1 MLRISPYGTEASL
14 VDGLMPGTAVP
25 ICEEFLRQARASGI
39 GVVDVVP
46 AATSV
51 VVTHAAH
58 EAATVRRLLAD
69 AVQHV
74 TSASNTDGY
83 IPSDRA
89 RRVLE
94 PVVEIPVRYD
104 GADVEEVANHC
115 GMSPADVITLH
126 AGATY
131 VVEFCGF
138 SPGFAYLT
146 GLPERLRLPRRSS
159 PRPRVTAGSVA
170 IAAGYSAVYP
180 RDSPGGWHLLGTTSL
195 TMWDASRVAPALL
208 RPGMVVRF
216 VREA

>member
-1 MLRISPYGTEASL
+1 MTRISPYGPEASI
-14 VDGLMPGTAVP
+14 VDGLVPGSAALVRR
-25 ICEEFLRQARASGI
+25 EFLGYVGTSETS
-39 GVVDVVP
+39 VVDVIP

-58 EAATVRRLLAD
+58 EAETVRRLLAA

-74 TSASNTDGY
+74 ASTWTADRYITSDPAG
-83 IPSDRA
+83 
-89 RRVLE
+89 RVLE

-104 GADVEEVANHC
+104 GADLEEVANRC
-115 GMSPADVITLH
+115 GMSTADVVALH
-126 AGATY
+126 TGATY

-146 GLPERLRLPRRSS
+146 GLSERLRLPRRSS
-159 PRPRVTAGSVA
+159 PRPRVPAGSVA

-180 RDSPGGWHLLGTTSL
+180 RESPGGWHLLGTTSL
-195 TMWDASRVAPALL
+195 AMWDASRAAPAMLQ
-208 RPGMVVRF
+208 PGMVIRF

>member
-1 MLRISPYGTEASL
+1 MKRVSPYGPEASI
-14 VDGLMPGTAVP
+14 VDGLVPGTAALVRK
-25 ICEEFLRQARASGI
+25 EFLGYVGTSETS
-39 GVVDVVP
+39 VVDVIP

-58 EAATVRRLLAD
+58 EAETVRRLLTA

-74 TSASNTDGY
+74 ASTWTADRYVTSDPAG
-83 IPSDRA
+83 
-89 RRVLE
+89 RVLE

-104 GADVEEVANHC
+104 GADLEEVANHC
-115 GMSPADVITLH
+115 GMSTADVVALH
-126 AGATY
+126 TGATY

-146 GLPERLRLPRRSS
+146 GLSERLRLPRRSS
-159 PRPRVTAGSVA
+159 PRPRVPAGSVA

-180 RDSPGGWHLLGTTSL
+180 RESPGGWHLLGTTSL
-195 TMWDASRVAPALL
+195 AMWDASRAAPAMLQ
-208 RPGMVVRF
+208 PGMVIRF

>member
-1 MLRISPYGTEASL
+1 MTRISPYGPEASI
-14 VDGLMPGTAVP
+14 VDGLVPGTAALVRR
-25 ICEEFLRQARASGI
+25 EFLGYVGASETS
-39 GVVDVVP
+39 VVDVIP

-58 EAATVRRLLAD
+58 EAETVRRLLAA

-74 TSASNTDGY
+74 ASTWTADRYITSDPAG
-83 IPSDRA
+83 
-89 RRVLE
+89 RVLE

-104 GADVEEVANHC
+104 GADLEEVANRC
-115 GMSPADVITLH
+115 GMSTADVVALH
-126 AGATY
+126 TGATY

-146 GLPERLRLPRRSS
+146 GLSESLRLPRRSS
-159 PRPRVTAGSVA
+159 PRPRVPAGSVA

-180 RDSPGGWHLLGTTSL
+180 RESPGGWHLLGTTSL
-195 TMWDASRVAPALL
+195 AMWDASRAAPAMLQ
-208 RPGMVVRF
+208 PGMVIRF